1 MNLRLSWRR
10 YIILRPLWKSL
21 LSCWVLLLLVFCK
34 SITLILILILFPM
47 FHYTNRLTF
56 HWMLL
61 LAGSSRQGKRGTNF
75 MRQITRWSLAYKQRC
90 LYFPDYPVSV
100 LILLYLM
107 RVMLTIVCNILL
119 VWYLFPALIQ
129 ENELSKSID
138 SCNMEAGV
146 VKTWVNFLEDTW
158 QLQSSYNEQKEN
170 KTKYVVIGAV
180 HAFNNLLPFCPV
192 AFFALL

>member
-1 MNLRLSWRR
+1 MNLRLNWRR
-10 YIILRPLWKSL
+10 YVILRPLWKSL

-34 SITLILILILFPM
+34 RITLILILILFPM

-107 RVMLTIVCNILL
+107 RVMLSNMLL
-119 VWYLFPALIQ
+119 VWYLFSASIQ

>member
-1 MNLRLSWRR
+1 MSFCQNFCHLDPNTEFWSW
-10 YIILRPLWKSL
+10 YCFQCFI
-21 LSCWVLLLLVFCK
+21 
-34 SITLILILILFPM
+34 
-47 FHYTNRLTF
+47 TNRLTF

-61 LAGSSRQGKRGTNF
+61 LAASSRQGKRGTNF
-75 MRQITRWSLAYKQRC
+75 MRQTTRWSLVYKQRC

-107 RVMLTIVCNILL
+107 RLMLTIVSKILL
-119 VWYLFPALIQ
+119 VWCLFSASIQ

-138 SCNMEAGV
+138 SCNVEAGV

-170 KTKYVVIGAV
+170 KTMYVVIVTV
-180 HAFNNLLPFCPV
+180 HAFNNLPPFCPITL
-192 AFFALL
+192 FNLL